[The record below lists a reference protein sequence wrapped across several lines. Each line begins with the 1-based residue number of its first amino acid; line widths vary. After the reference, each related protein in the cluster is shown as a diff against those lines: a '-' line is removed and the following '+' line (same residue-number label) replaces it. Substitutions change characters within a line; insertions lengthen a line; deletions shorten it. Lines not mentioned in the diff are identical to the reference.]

1 MKTSV
6 ALTLALLLGLV
17 SIAHAQIDHA
27 LLEAAVT
34 ENVRVVHLSTYLFE
48 NPYTDVQASDLSDG
62 RTAVWVSVLDRDSGA
77 FLSEWT
83 AWLGPDDLI
92 VNPQGT
98 AATLRFRGVDLT
110 WTATWQQTV
119 KTSSSYATEV
129 IRPSGTTFSKHADHS
144 TANDALV
151 KGVVDGRVVD
161 TTAMPFTATI
171 TRSSGRSVTR

>member
-27 LLEAAVT
+27 LEAAAT
-34 ENVRVVHLSTYLFE
+34 EKVRVVHLSE

-110 WTATWQQTV
+110 WTATRQQTV

-129 IRPSGTTFSKHADHS
+129 IRPSGTTFSRHADHS

-171 TRSSGRSVTR
+171 TRSSGRFVTR